1 MTPGDRAG
9 GLRQL
14 LRGMLGLQLKDQ
26 IALEE
31 RQRHIRTTAW
41 IALVAGLVFALFNIL
56 TERMLT
62 LGLVELAAVL
72 LCLLPAVWLSDKP
85 RFVGAAES
93 LMLVA
98 AVVILGS
105 LIVFGGVAGTGV
117 LWVFTAPFVAFFLA
131 GQRRG
136 WWYSGG
142 FVAGVAL
149 YLGWLAPQLAFAYP
163 YPAVFSTHLVLALCF
178 YTLVAAA
185 FNLLR
190 TRFEEQLQQRVE
202 EKTADA
208 KALLA
213 ELQYLATHDALT
225 DLPNKVLLLD
235 MLQDEIGTAAAS
247 GHGLVVCNL
256 HLERFFELG
265 NVLGSA
271 GSDRLVRHIAEH
283 LTGLAKGKGTLART
297 GRDEF
302 VIAYRLSQ
310 ASVDAH
316 TLQQFIAERQFAIEE
331 QGYTLYIE
339 FTLGLALY
347 PAHSGDPQ
355 QLLDK
360 AEQAMLQARKS
371 GQQWNVYSAEQEQV
385 FVRHHLLFGKLR
397 EALLKHYLQ
406 VHYQPQVELVS
417 GRVLGAEAL
426 ARWNDAASGAVPPSV
441 FIPVAEESGL
451 IRLLTT
457 WLVGECMRECARWH
471 ALGLDLDISINLS
484 ALNLLDPELMEVL
497 QAGLSETGLQ
507 PQHINLEIT
516 ESCFMASPER
526 AMEVIQ
532 RIHDCGFKL
541 SIDDF
546 GTGYSSLS
554 YMKSLPID
562 ELKID
567 QSFVRKLLQSPGD
580 QAIVAST
587 IELAHNLQLSVVAE
601 GIEDQATA
609 DWLRARGCD
618 IGQGYCFARALPSEE
633 FIALAQRLGTGKKA
647 ST

>member
-1 MTPGDRAG
+1 MTPVDKTD
-9 GLRQL
+9 GLRNL
-14 LRGMLGLQLKDQ
+14 LRGILGLQLKDQ

-31 RQRHIRTTAW
+31 RQRHIHTTAW
-41 IALVAGLVFALFNIL
+41 IALVTGLVFALFNIL
-56 TERMLT
+56 TERMLA
-62 LGLVELAAVL
+62 LGLVELAAVV
-72 LCLLPAVWLSDKP
+72 LCLLPAVWLSNQP
-85 RFVGAAES
+85 RYVGAAEA

-98 AVVILGS
+98 TVVILGS
-105 LIVFGGVAGTGV
+105 LLVLGGVAGTGV

-136 WWYSGG
+136 WWYSGA
-142 FVAGVAL
+142 FVAGVAM
-149 YLGWLAPQLAFAYP
+149 YLGWLAPQIAFAHLYGP
-163 YPAVFSTHLVLALCF
+163 VFSTHLVLALCF

-208 KALLA
+208 KALLGQ
-213 ELQYLATHDALT
+213 LQYLATHDALT

-235 MLQDEIGTAAAS
+235 MLQTEMARADAE

-265 NVLGSA
+265 NVLGNE
-271 GSDRLVRHIAEH
+271 GSDRLVRHIAQH
-283 LTGLAKGKGTLART
+283 LASLAEGRGTLART

-310 ASVDAH
+310 ATVEPE

-347 PAHSGDPQ
+347 PAHSSSPQ

-397 EALLKHYLQ
+397 EALLKHHLQ
-406 VHYQPQVELVS
+406 VHFQPQVSLAT

-426 ARWNDAASGAVPPSV
+426 ARWNDPASGAIPPSV

-457 WLVGECMRECARWH
+457 WLVGECLRECARWH
-471 ALGLDLDISINLS
+471 ALGLKLDISINLS

-497 QAGLSETGLQ
+497 QSGLADTGLQ
-507 PQHINLEIT
+507 ARHINLEIT

-567 QSFVRKLLQSPGD
+567 QSFVRRLLQSPGD

-587 IELAHNLQLSVVAE
+587 IELAHNLHLSVVAE
-601 GIEDQATA
+601 GIEDQTTA

-618 IGQGYCFARALPSEE
+618 IGQGYCFARALPPDE
-633 FIALAQRLGTGKKA
+633 FIALAQRLGTA
-647 ST
+647 PETNA